1 MRGEARPCERTSSCH
16 LHTILIGILLS
27 RPTNFPS
34 IASSKI
40 ASQTAIRIPKET
52 IRMHCV
58 QQFLTFCPTNP
69 GYSAPNLSITF
80 STNSMTAHSLSKGKS
95 FHLPG
100 GFVLLSIAGLVIL
113 ICLCIPLIQTV
124 GFSDMDMVRRKA
136 NRTTQKR
143 RIRQYYMRCRNGKR
157 RSSSLAQSVE
167 EEGIQSGLTD
177 IGRHSW

>member
-1 MRGEARPCERTSSCH
+1 MRTHVLSSPATPKS
-16 LHTILIGILLS
+16 LVGIFL
-27 RPTNFPS
+27 RMPTNSPP
-34 IASSKI
+34 IASSEI
-40 ASQTAIRIPKET
+40 ASQPTIRIPTET
-52 IRMHCV
+52 SRVDSV
-58 QQFLTFCPTNP
+58 QQIPILHATDPGHPTL
-69 GYSAPNLSITF
+69 NLSIGI
-80 STNSMTAHSLSKGKS
+80 SMSMTAADSMSKGKS

-124 GFSDMDMVRRKA
+124 GFSNMDMVRRKA